1 MGDIFISYAREDQ
14 EKAQA
19 LADVIET
26 QGWTV
31 WWDRRIPPGKTYEQ
45 VIDEALKAA
54 KCIVVLWSD
63 ESIKSKWVRA
73 ESEVGNQ
80 RDILVP
86 ILVGNVQEIPLGVR
100 LIQAANLTSWEGDT
114 EDVELRSVLEA
125 IDQILKKQEGEQTG
139 KDVSGLDQSEAEAS
153 RLKIKKSKKMWL
165 KNAHLT
171 KYLIGGIIAS
181 VVLIAANFLFP
192 GINPF
197 QTKSNQSIYN
207 KSKIHEL
214 INKVEKSPKP
224 VSILDQYENLVLS
237 GGLSQMHAIGGA
249 LEVLNQKGIVTKLK
263 RFVGVSGGAVVAG
276 LLSCNYSVE
285 EILQILKSTNPG
297 NFLDDDWGTI
307 RDTQRLLQNF
317 GYYKGDRFQKWYAT
331 LLEAKA
337 GNESVTFEK
346 AHFQFGKDLIVTAT
360 DVNSVEPVYF
370 SKETSPRMRI
380 IDAVRAAITVP
391 FFISA
396 IRSARGDLFVDG
408 SLLDS
413 YPIGILDEEIRSGDS
428 VIIENFWKTI
438 GVQIYSVPTT
448 TAAAL
453 KTSIPGSTKTQNASD
468 FMDFTEAILNCLMSG
483 QASGLDKKSDFERT
497 IFVNTFPV
505 KANQFDVSEEDIK
518 IMLDRGRE
526 GANRYFSR

>member
-1 MGDIFISYAREDQ
+1 
-14 EKAQA
+14 
-19 LADVIET
+19 
-26 QGWTV
+26 
-31 WWDRRIPPGKTYEQ
+31 
-45 VIDEALKAA
+45 
-54 KCIVVLWSD
+54 
-63 ESIKSKWVRA
+63 
-73 ESEVGNQ
+73 
-80 RDILVP
+80 
-86 ILVGNVQEIPLGVR
+86 
-100 LIQAANLTSWEGDT
+100 
-114 EDVELRSVLEA
+114 
-125 IDQILKKQEGEQTG
+125 
-139 KDVSGLDQSEAEAS
+139 
-153 RLKIKKSKKMWL
+153 
-165 KNAHLT
+165 
-171 KYLIGGIIAS
+171 
-181 VVLIAANFLFP
+181 
-192 GINPF
+192 
-197 QTKSNQSIYN
+197 
-207 KSKIHEL
+207 
-214 INKVEKSPKP
+214 
-224 VSILDQYENLVLS
+224 
-237 GGLSQMHAIGGA
+237 
-249 LEVLNQKGIVTKLK
+249 VLNQKGIVTKLK